1 MLFSSTDDITRAA
14 GKRETTRT
22 LKRSAIAEG
31 DISVWKDYRVID
43 ADAHMHEPID
53 MWERHL
59 EPRYRDRAP
68 KVAYM
73 NGTFMVYE
81 PDGKII
87 SKDEKQVK
95 GPPKDSFEIME
106 AKYGEAYRTW
116 WAPETRLEDMDRYGW
131 DVQVLLPTG
140 SNGNFGCSVALKDAE
155 LGAALCRAYNN
166 WAHEYCSVNPKR
178 LKFIAVVPGSDVGEM
193 LKEARRA
200 IHELGAVSIRNPL
213 LPEGRWLHEKEYEAL
228 WQLACELDFPIAVH
242 GESRYRVQPF
252 RGFRVVEASGTDS
265 SQAHDFQALRGVDH
279 AIGFPCDNMAT
290 MGHFIFTGILEKFPK
305 LRLAILESN
314 AGWLPFWLG
323 RMDVHSHGRYSIMG
337 KPKQLSMLPSEYF
350 MRQCTVACDSDETAL
365 KYAVDYLKGD
375 CIVWNTDYPHLD
387 GIEPAKALPEF
398 DAQPIPDEAK
408 RKILWDN
415 AVKLYG
421 RRVVV

>member
-1 MLFSSTDDITRAA
+1 M
-14 GKRETTRT
+14 
-22 LKRSAIAEG
+22 
-31 DISVWKDYRVID
+31 WKNYKVID
-43 ADAHMHEPID
+43 ADAHMHEPRD
-53 MWERHL
+53 LWERYL
-59 EPRYRDRAP
+59 ESQFRDRAP

-87 SKDEKQVK
+87 PKVEKQVK
-95 GPPKDSFEIME
+95 GPPKDSFKVME
-106 AKYGEAYRTW
+106 SRYGEAYRTW
-116 WAPETRLEDMDRYGW
+116 WAPETRISDMDRYGW

-140 SNGNFGCSVALKDAE
+140 SNGNFGCSVALKDPE

-166 WAHEYCSVNPKR
+166 WAHDYCSANSKR
-178 LKFIAVVPGSDVGEM
+178 LKFIAVVPGCDIGEM

-200 IHELGAVSIRNPL
+200 VEELHAVSIRNPL
-213 LPEGRWLHEKEYEAL
+213 LPEGKWLHEKEYHAL

-242 GESRYRVQPF
+242 GEYRYRVQPF
-252 RGFRVVEASGTDS
+252 RGFRLVEQSESNNNDT
-265 SQAHDFQALRGVDH
+265 HDFQALRSVDH

-290 MGHFIFTGILEKFPK
+290 MAHFIFTGILERFPK

-323 RMDVHSHGRYSIMG
+323 RMDVHSHGRYSVMG
-337 KPKQLSMLPSEYF
+337 KPKGLSMLPSEYF
-350 MRQCTVACDSDETAL
+350 LRQCTVACDSDERAL
-365 KYAVDYLKGD
+365 RYAVDHLKGD

-398 DAQPIPDEAK
+398 DAQPISAEVK

-421 RRVVV
+421 QRVVM

>member
-1 MLFSSTDDITRAA
+1 
-14 GKRETTRT
+14 
-22 LKRSAIAEG
+22 
-31 DISVWKDYRVID
+31 VWKSYKVID
-43 ADAHMHEPID
+43 ADAHMHEPMN
-53 MWERHL
+53 MWELHL
-59 EPRYRDRAP
+59 ERQYRDRAP

-87 SKDEKQVK
+87 SKGEKQLK

-116 WAPETRLEDMDRYGW
+116 WAPETRLKDMDRYGW

-166 WAHEYCSVNPKR
+166 WAHEYCSLNPKR
-178 LKFIAVVPGSDVGEM
+178 LKFIAVVPGSDLREM
-193 LKEARRA
+193 LKEARRVV
-200 IHELGAVSIRNPL
+200 HELGAVSIRNPL
-213 LPEGRWLHEKEYEAL
+213 LPEGRWLHEKDYDAL

-242 GESRYRVQPF
+242 GEYRYRVQPF
-252 RGFRVVEASGTDS
+252 RGFRVVEAGGTES
-265 SQAHDFQALRGVDH
+265 SEAHDFQALRGVDH

-290 MGHFIFTGILEKFPK
+290 MGHFIFTGILEKFPN
-305 LRLAILESN
+305 LRLAILESS

-323 RMDVHSHGRYSIMG
+323 RMDIHSHGRYSIMG

-350 MRQCTVACDSDETAL
+350 MRQCTVACDSDESAL

-398 DAQPIPDEAK
+398 DAQPIPEDAK

-421 RRVVV
+421 QRVAM